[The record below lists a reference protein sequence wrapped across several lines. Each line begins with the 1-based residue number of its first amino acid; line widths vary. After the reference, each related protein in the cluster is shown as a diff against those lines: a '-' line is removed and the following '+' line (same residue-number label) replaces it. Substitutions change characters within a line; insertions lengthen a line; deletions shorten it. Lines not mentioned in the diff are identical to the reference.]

1 MVKTF
6 PNLMKTI
13 NPPIQEDQQISLKS
27 KGLGKKKGASWFLDS
42 HSAKTSRDNEISL
55 RGVRVFPGHE
65 LGQSSCSL
73 QSSDCLLPPKAQR
86 KGANPFFHQSNH
98 RYSLGSPQERA
109 GQGILQAAM
118 IKY

>member
-1 MVKTF
+1 MVTTF

-13 NPPIQEDQQISLKS
+13 HPPIQEDQQISRKS
-27 KGLGKKKGASWFLDS
+27 EGLGKKKGASWFFDS
-42 HSAKTSRDNEISL
+42 HSSKTSGGNEISL
-55 RGVRVFPGHE
+55 CGVGAFPGHE

-73 QSSDCLLPPKAQR
+73 QSSDCLLPPKVQG

-118 IKY
+118 IKH